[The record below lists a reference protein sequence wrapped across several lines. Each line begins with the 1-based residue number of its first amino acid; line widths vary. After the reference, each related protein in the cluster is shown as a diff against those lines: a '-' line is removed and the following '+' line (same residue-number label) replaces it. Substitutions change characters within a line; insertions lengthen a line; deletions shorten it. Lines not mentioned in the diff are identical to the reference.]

1 MRIEF
6 LFWEAIA
13 SMSDVTTSTGGNGRS
28 AEAADGE
35 EPPDLATLIARGDLE
50 GLDAALAAG
59 ADPNRGDRWGTRPL
73 TQAVVRGEMPLVE
86 CLLRHGARADEA
98 DESGN
103 VALMQACARG
113 HIEIARALLAAG
125 ADPKASN
132 RWGFGPGDWA
142 AWPENARDMQ
152 ALLREH
158 GG

>member
-1 MRIEF
+1 
-6 LFWEAIA
+6 
-13 SMSDVTTSTGGNGRS
+13 MSTVSSGKGTNGTNGNGTNGNGTAPANGAQDALS
-28 AEAADGE
+28 
-35 EPPDLATLIARGDLE
+35 TLIARGDLA
-50 GLDAALAAG
+50 GLEAALAAG
-59 ADPNRGDRWGTRPL
+59 ADPNAADRWGARPL
-73 TQAVVRGEMPLVE
+73 TQAVVRGELPLVE

-98 DESGN
+98 DDSGN

-132 RWGFGPGDWA
+132 KWGFGPGDWA